1 MSHAIASPLDSLE
14 KTNAEVIPWEKLTPS
29 WQTKLQGAIAPR
41 ARHFVIASNT
51 PVSHLISPRSEADL
65 GQVMEIAQQ
74 HQLKVIP
81 CGSGSKLDWGG
92 LVKDAS
98 WAISTQYLNQV
109 IDHASGDLTVT
120 VEAGIKLQDLQNTLK
135 AANQFLP
142 IDPSFPDSA
151 TIGGI
156 VATGD
161 AGSWRQRYGGI
172 RDAVLGL
179 TFVRADGKIA
189 KAGAKVVKN
198 VAGYD
203 LMKLFTGAYG
213 TLAIISQVTFR
224 VYPMPPA
231 SATILLTGDSNGIN
245 TLAKGLLISG
255 LTPTAADLIS
265 QAMVKE
271 LGLGDGC
278 GLIARFQSISE
289 SVEQQLAQLNS
300 LAQQLN
306 LKTSYYRDSEELFIW
321 NKLNSLVYPIFCKV
335 GVMPAAIMTV
345 LNSGDNLA
353 MINLSSGLGKL
364 YSHEENALNE
374 LKKTRALFEQHQGF
388 LTILTAPSTLKQNI
402 DPWGYRG
409 NGLDLMKKIKQ
420 QFDPQNLLNPGRF
433 VGGI

>member
-1 MSHAIASPLDSLE
+1 MSNAIAPPLDSLL

-29 WQTKLQGAIAPR
+29 WQTKLQGAIA
-41 ARHFVIASNT
+41 SNT
-51 PVSHLISPRSEADL
+51 PPSYLISPRSEADL
-65 GQVMEIAQQ
+65 GQIMEIAQQ
-74 HQLKVIP
+74 HQVKVIP

-135 AANQFLP
+135 AVNQFLP

-156 VATGD
+156 VSTADT
-161 AGSWRQRYGGI
+161 GSWRQRYGGI
-172 RDAVLGL
+172 RDLVLGL
-179 TFVRADGKIA
+179 SFIRADGKIA

-213 TLAIISQVTFR
+213 TLGIISQVTFR
-224 VYPMPPA
+224 VYPIPPA

-265 QAMVKE
+265 QAMMQE
-271 LGLGDGC
+271 LGLGEGW

-300 LAQQLN
+300 LAQQLG
-306 LKTSYYRDSEELFIW
+306 LKTSYYRDSEELLIW
-321 NKLNSLVYPIFCKV
+321 NKFNSLVYPIFCKV
-335 GVMPAAIMTV
+335 GVIPSAAMTV
-345 LNSGDNLA
+345 LNNTNNLA
-353 MINLSSGLGKL
+353 MLNLSSGLGKL
-364 YSHEENALNE
+364 YSQEENALNE
-374 LKKTRALFEQHQGF
+374 LKKTRSLFQQHQGF
-388 LTILTAPSTLKQNI
+388 LTILTAPPSIKQNL
-402 DPWGYRG
+402 DPWGYSG
-409 NGLDLMKKIKQ
+409 NGLDVMKKIKQ
-420 QFDPQNLLNPGRF
+420 QFDHQNLLNPGRF